1 METINRKNRNL
12 TDEELRLLIECSLND
27 MVSLEEDEDEYI
39 EAYENQVNM
48 FKNEAIIVATDTPK
62 GTYIVVIFLE
72 EADDDGDYG
81 KYIDEYLIREDE
93 TCILITH
100 CDYF

>member
-1 METINRKNRNL
+1 METINRKNRKL
-12 TDEELRLLIECSLND
+12 TDEEFRLLIECSLND

-62 GTYIVVIFLE
+62 GTYVIVIFLE
-72 EADDDGDYG
+72 EADDDGDYS
-81 KYIDEYLIREDE
+81 KYIDEYLIRDDE

-100 CDYF
+100 CDFF

>member
-1 METINRKNRNL
+1 METINRKNRKL
-12 TDEELRLLIECSLND
+12 TDEEFRMLIECSLND
-27 MVSLEEDEDEYI
+27 LVSLEEDEDEYI
-39 EAYENQVNM
+39 EVYENQLKAFQNDT
-48 FKNEAIIVATDTPK
+48 IIVATDTPK

-81 KYIDEYLIREDE
+81 KYIDEYLIKDD

-100 CDYF
+100 NDFF